1 MTLFKKHLNQITYV
15 FITLSIVFPV
25 ISIAISQIFLSLAIL
40 GFILDRLLNEQQSVF
55 FPPIKLPLSFFIL
68 TTVLSWLLSPDLTLG
83 LPPIN
88 KLWLFVIILLVANYF
103 SEKRTILAYQTLFT
117 AGIVACGFAFV
128 QYIFPSLGSVQG
140 RITGFMG
147 HWMTLSGGLML
158 VFITL
163 VGYTLN
169 ASPKRKTFWV
179 LACFFLGITLV
190 LTLTRS
196 VWIASLAGLL
206 TALWLKFPLRKIV
219 ILLCGGVILLV
230 FFAPESVQKRLESIW
245 DLNDPSN
252 YARVAIW
259 KTGLKMVKDNPW
271 FGVGPQQVSEVFFD
285 YHPFPQDRERSGFFF
300 MHMHNNFLQFAAER
314 GIPCALAWL
323 WLMLKIGIDHYR
335 AFKNLLTPSL
345 LKSAHAIGL
354 LNVVVLFLAGF
365 FEFNF
370 GDSEVLMIF
379 LFLVIVPYGIRC
391 NKQLVSKKI

>member
-1 MTLFKKHLNQITYV
+1 MTLFKNHLNQITYG
-15 FITLSIVFPV
+15 FITLSVVFPV
-25 ISIAISQIFLSLAIL
+25 ISIAVSQIFLSLAIL
-40 GFILDRLLNEQQSVF
+40 GFILDRLLNEQKSIF
-55 FPPIKLPLSFFIL
+55 FPPIKLPLIFFVL

-83 LPPIN
+83 LPPIK
-88 KLWLFVIILLVANYF
+88 KLWLFVIILLVTNYF
-103 SEKRTILAYQTLFT
+103 SEKRTILAYQALFT
-117 AGIVACGFAFV
+117 AGIFACGFAFI

-163 VGYTLN
+163 VGYMLN
-169 ASPKRKTFWV
+169 SLPKRKTFWV
-179 LACFFLGITLV
+179 LGCFFLGITLV

-196 VWIASLAGLL
+196 VWIASAAGLL
-206 TALWLKFPLRKIV
+206 TAFWLRFPLRKIV
-219 ILLCGGVILLV
+219 ILFGGGVILLV
-230 FFAPESVQKRLESIW
+230 FSAPESVQKRLESIW
-245 DLNDPSN
+245 NLNDPSN

-271 FGVGPQQVSEVFFD
+271 FGVGPQQVSKVFFD

-300 MHMHNNFLQFAAER
+300 MHMHNNLLQFAAER

-335 AFKNLLTPSL
+335 AFKKLLTPSL
-345 LKSAHAIGL
+345 QKSAHAIGF
-354 LNVVVLFLAGF
+354 LNVVVLFLAGC

-370 GDSEVLMIF
+370 GDSEILMVF
-379 LFLVIVPYGIRC
+379 LFLVVVPYGIKC
-391 NKQLVSKKI
+391 NKQLAATKT